1 MEDQI
6 DTIAKYITENDKLL
20 LEEVLKTHNHD
31 ICKKLSFY
39 SHKVT
44 LEKLDNYIYIKT
56 HDNEPIFITN
66 GCGVGNL
73 TQICID
79 NEYKLIFDSRFW
91 FHISFGFISHL
102 KRYFENKSKFN
113 LNNTIYLG
121 ENIIAIQKW
130 FDTYGHFLDE
140 QFNLCDFM
148 HKFELKNDKKYKILH
163 EYAICDN
170 YKNYPNISNILFKDK
185 FINPYNLAN
194 KEENINML
202 EVKNLYLIRNRIT
215 DITFHSFPTIP
226 RNLIKDSIEIG
237 DNDDKYKSIQNSQKC
252 FITRSIE
259 NSGVLNRCLSN
270 QLEIENILER
280 NSFVIINPEKISFD
294 DLINNLRFPT
304 LIVITWGSALTNLN
318 FLNPKTKV
326 FILKSKSYA
335 NENISLF
342 EKIIGS
348 LDLDVTIITDV
359 NNTIPEELLE
369 EIINYQSV

>member
-1 MEDQI
+1 MTTPVE
-6 DTIAKYITENDKLL
+6 KKRKKVLL
-20 LEEVLKTHNHD
+20 YTFLHFPLGD
-31 ICKKLSFY
+31 CL
-39 SHKVT
+39 
-44 LEKLDNYIYIKT
+44 
-56 HDNEPIFITN
+56 FI
-66 GCGVGNL
+66 
-73 TQICID
+73 
-79 NEYKLIFDSRFW
+79 
-91 FHISFGFISHL
+91 
-102 KRYFENKSKFN
+102 
-113 LNNTIYLG
+113 
-121 ENIIAIQKW
+121 
-130 FDTYGHFLDE
+130 
-140 QFNLCDFM
+140 
-148 HKFELKNDKKYKILH
+148 
-163 EYAICDN
+163 

-326 FILKSKSYA
+326 FILKSK
-335 NENISLF
+335 
-342 EKIIGS
+342 
-348 LDLDVTIITDV
+348 
-359 NNTIPEELLE
+359 
-369 EIINYQSV
+369 NYRFVGLRCHYYNRCK